1 MSIEFVRIDDRLV
14 HGQVVT
20 TWLKKYD
27 IEQVIIVNDRIS
39 EDKTRQSILKISAP
53 VGLKIVFFSVKRFV
67 EVLNSVPIKK
77 RTMLIYTNPKDVYD
91 SIEGNL
97 KLEYLNVGQMS
108 KTEENEKVTGGVV
121 LGEEDKYYFKKI
133 VDKGTRVEIQMVPND
148 KVTMLEKFL

>member
-27 IEQVIIVNDRIS
+27 IEQVIIVNDSIS

-53 VGLKIVFFSVKRFV
+53 VGLKIVFFSVSRFV
-67 EVLNSVPIKK
+67 EILNTVPIKK
-77 RTMLIYTNPKDVYD
+77 KTMVIYTNPKDVYD
-91 SIEGNL
+91 CIAGGMV
-97 KLEYLNVGQMS
+97 LEYLNVGQMS
-108 KTEENEKVTGGVV
+108 KTDDNEKVTGGVA
-121 LGEEDKYYFKKI
+121 LGAEDKVYFQKI

-148 KVTMLEKFL
+148 KITRLEKYL

>member
-108 KTEENEKVTGGVV
+108 KTEENEKVTGGVA
-121 LGEEDKYYFKKI
+121 LDEEDKYYFKKI

>member
-91 SIEGNL
+91 SIVGNL

-108 KTEENEKVTGGVV
+108 KTEKNEKVTGGVA
-121 LGEEDKYYFKKI
+121 LG
-133 VDKGTRVEIQMVPND
+133 
-148 KVTMLEKFL
+148 

>member
-108 KTEENEKVTGGVV
+108 KTEENEKVTGVV
-121 LGEEDKYYFKKI
+121 ALGEEDKYYFKKI

>member
-108 KTEENEKVTGGVV
+108 KTEENEKVTGGVD

>member
-67 EVLNSVPIKK
+67 EVLNPNHSY
-77 RTMLIYTNPKDVYD
+77 LSQLDVTYKTPD
-91 SIEGNL
+91 L
-97 KLEYLNVGQMS
+97 MS
-108 KTEENEKVTGGVV
+108 H
-121 LGEEDKYYFKKI
+121 
-133 VDKGTRVEIQMVPND
+133 
-148 KVTMLEKFL
+148 FLPPHEVSFT

>member
-1 MSIEFVRIDDRLV
+1 MPIEFVRIDDRLV

-108 KTEENEKVTGGVV
+108 KTEENEKETGGVA

>member
-53 VGLKIVFFSVKRFV
+53 VG
-67 EVLNSVPIKK
+67 
-77 RTMLIYTNPKDVYD
+77 
-91 SIEGNL
+91 
-97 KLEYLNVGQMS
+97 
-108 KTEENEKVTGGVV
+108 
-121 LGEEDKYYFKKI
+121 
-133 VDKGTRVEIQMVPND
+133 
-148 KVTMLEKFL
+148 

>member
-1 MSIEFVRIDDRLV
+1 MA
-14 HGQVVT
+14 
-20 TWLKKYD
+20 KKYD

-108 KTEENEKVTGGVV
+108 KTEENEKVTGGVA

-133 VDKGTRVEIQMVPND
+133 VDKERE
-148 KVTMLEKFL
+148 LKFKWFLMIKLQCWKNFIKII

>member
-1 MSIEFVRIDDRLV
+1 
-14 HGQVVT
+14 
-20 TWLKKYD
+20 
-27 IEQVIIVNDRIS
+27 
-39 EDKTRQSILKISAP
+39 SILKISAP

-108 KTEENEKVTGGVV
+108 KTEENEKVTGGVA

-148 KVTMLEKFL
+148 

>member
-108 KTEENEKVTGGVV
+108 KTEENEKVTGCVA

>member
-108 KTEENEKVTGGVV
+108 KTEENEKVTGGVAPV
-121 LGEEDKYYFKKI
+121 EEDKYYFKKI

>member
-108 KTEENEKVTGGVV
+108 KTEENEKVTGGVT

>member
-27 IEQVIIVNDRIS
+27 IEQVIIV
-39 EDKTRQSILKISAP
+39 
-53 VGLKIVFFSVKRFV
+53 
-67 EVLNSVPIKK
+67 
-77 RTMLIYTNPKDVYD
+77 
-91 SIEGNL
+91 IEGNL

-108 KTEENEKVTGGVV
+108 KTEENEKVTGGVA

>member
-53 VGLKIVFFSVKRFV
+53 VGLKIVFFKLCANKKENNADIYKSKRCV
-67 EVLNSVPIKK
+67 
-77 RTMLIYTNPKDVYD
+77 
-91 SIEGNL
+91 
-97 KLEYLNVGQMS
+97 
-108 KTEENEKVTGGVV
+108 
-121 LGEEDKYYFKKI
+121 
-133 VDKGTRVEIQMVPND
+133 
-148 KVTMLEKFL
+148 